1 MTAPAA
7 RPSLARD
14 LGQILLSSRPISW
27 INTAFP
33 FAAGY
38 LLTTRELDL
47 TVVIGF
53 VYFLIPYNLAMYGI
67 NDVFD
72 YASDLANPRK
82 GGIEGALLAP
92 RMHRPTLWAAAVSN
106 IPFLVYLVA
115 VGNAA
120 STAWLAVSVFAVIAY
135 SAPRLRFKERAFLDS
150 VTSSLHFVTPAIVGL
165 ALAGSGVTRD
175 TVLVL
180 VAFFLWGM
188 AAHAFG
194 AVQDVGPDREAGIG
208 SVATVIGAA
217 ATVRLSLGLWALAG
231 ILMLLTAWPGP
242 LGALLALPYLIN
254 AAPWWRVS
262 DEDSGATNRAW
273 RRFIFLNYFAGFLAT
288 MILILAWVS

>member
-1 MTAPAA
+1 MTETAH
-7 RPSLARD
+7 PSLARD

-33 FAAGY
+33 FAAAY
-38 LLTTRELDL
+38 VMTTRELDPTL
-47 TVVIGF
+47 VIGF
-53 VYFLIPYNLAMYGI
+53 LYFLVPYNLAMYGI

-92 RMHRPTLWAAAVSN
+92 RMHRPTLWAAALSN
-106 IPFLVYLVA
+106 VPFLAYLVI
-115 VGNAA
+115 VGDLW
-120 STAWLAVSVFAVIAY
+120 STVWLAVSVFAVIAY
-135 SAPRLRFKERAFLDS
+135 SAPGLRFKERPFLDS
-150 VTSSLHFVTPAIVGL
+150 ITSSLHFVTPAVVGL
-165 ALAGSGVTRD
+165 ALARAELSTG

-194 AVQDVGPDREAGIG
+194 AVQDVAPDREAGIG
-208 SVATVIGAA
+208 SIATVIGAR
-217 ATVRLSLGLWALAG
+217 ATVRLSLVLWLLAG
-231 ILMLLTAWPGP
+231 VLMLVTPWPGP
-242 LGALLALPYLIN
+242 LGALLAVPYLVN
-254 AAPWWRVS
+254 AAPWWGVT
-262 DEDSGATNRAW
+262 DETSGGSNRAW
-273 RRFIFLNYFAGFLAT
+273 RRFILLNYVAGFLAT